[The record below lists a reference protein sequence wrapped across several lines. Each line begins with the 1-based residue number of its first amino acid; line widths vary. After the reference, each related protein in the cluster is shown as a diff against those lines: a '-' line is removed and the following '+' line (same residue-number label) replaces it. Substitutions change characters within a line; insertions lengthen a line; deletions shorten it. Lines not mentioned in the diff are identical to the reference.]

1 MFVISFYDIFLQA
14 ENFYMLLNNE
24 GESMFCCH
32 IYSVQILNL
41 SNECFKNSRLE
52 VEYKQKLYIYSIKIE
67 MIRPKYLKA

>member
-41 SNECFKNSRLE
+41 SNECFKNNR
-52 VEYKQKLYIYSIKIE
+52 
-67 MIRPKYLKA
+67 

>member
-1 MFVISFYDIFLQA
+1 MFVISFYDMFLQA

-41 SNECFKNSRLE
+41 SNECFKNNR
-52 VEYKQKLYIYSIKIE
+52 
-67 MIRPKYLKA
+67 